1 MVRTR
6 KATIL
11 LIANSPRHA
20 DRQPIA
26 PVSLVEEDHSKKLVS
41 GAPPRIWR
49 RSVQRRRPQQ
59 LQLGFLRRDPPLKHH
74 PARARDG
81 GLVAVPR
88 RPSRWSA
95 TNSSRSARRVIVVA
109 YFPFG
114 TRVYGSGE
122 DTRTGETPGMPRAS

>member
-41 GAPPRIWR
+41 GASPVR
-49 RSVQRRRPQQ
+49 
-59 LQLGFLRRDPPLKHH
+59 GFGGAQFNDA
-74 PARARDG
+74 AR
-81 GLVAVPR
+81 
-88 RPSRWSA
+88 
-95 TNSSRSARRVIVVA
+95 SRSSSASCGATHRSNTT
-109 YFPFG
+109 PHG
-114 TRVYGSGE
+114 HE
-122 DTRTGETPGMPRAS
+122 DTRTGETPGMPRASLP